1 MKSKLLSGS
10 KMLALMALLLT
21 TFLMSACGVKVSK
34 EGKKD
39 EKTVVNEEKK
49 DLESSET
56 KSDEKV
62 ILRVVDWSD
71 STKVRREEFHKK
83 FMEENPN
90 VEIEYTVLTADQF
103 KETVISAIK
112 AGNAPDLFPLPGG
125 IKVSAAVKEGWFM
138 PMNQY
143 VDVDFFKTFGEGAL
157 SEGITSLDGKV
168 YCLPEAANIIN
179 TLVFYNKTV
188 LKEAGVTKLP
198 ETWSEFREACK
209 KITENKKA
217 YGLIDS
223 GAQTNRLDLALRSLA
238 STAGGKTSDIAQIVL
253 VDGKN
258 TLGTEAMVK
267 AFDFYDSLVKE
278 GLVHPDSITLKA
290 PEARALFAQNQAGFI
305 CQGAW
310 CIATWR
316 KDNPDL
322 DFGVMTMPVPDEGA
336 KGKLPYIGSQPWMGI
351 SGNCKN
357 PEIAGKYLMGL
368 YSEEYQS
375 GLVSD
380 GGFVSVI
387 NSVNE
392 KYMTDEVMKEYY
404 RLHKETA
411 ALAPNSIA
419 ANVNASEVYANVS
432 DVTPSLGEIVQG
444 VLAQNVDY
452 KAELKALSEK
462 TQAVWE
468 KAIQNTPNVSLE
480 DFEFKNWDP
489 MKNYEAEMY
498 KNR

>member
-1 MKSKLLSGS
+1 
-10 KMLALMALLLT
+10 
-21 TFLMSACGVKVSK
+21 
-34 EGKKD
+34 
-39 EKTVVNEEKK
+39 
-49 DLESSET
+49 
-56 KSDEKV
+56 
-62 ILRVVDWSD
+62 
-71 STKVRREEFHKK
+71 
-83 FMEENPN
+83 
-90 VEIEYTVLTADQF
+90 
-103 KETVISAIK
+103 
-112 AGNAPDLFPLPGG
+112 
-125 IKVSAAVKEGWFM
+125 
-138 PMNQY
+138 
-143 VDVDFFKTFGEGAL
+143 
-157 SEGITSLDGKV
+157 
-168 YCLPEAANIIN
+168 
-179 TLVFYNKTV
+179 
-188 LKEAGVTKLP
+188 
-198 ETWSEFREACK
+198 
-209 KITENKKA
+209 
-217 YGLIDS
+217 
-223 GAQTNRLDLALRSLA
+223 
-238 STAGGKTSDIAQIVL
+238 
-253 VDGKN
+253 
-258 TLGTEAMVK
+258 MVK

-351 SGNCKN
+351 SGN
-357 PEIAGKYLMGL
+357 
-368 YSEEYQS
+368 
-375 GLVSD
+375 
-380 GGFVSVI
+380 
-387 NSVNE
+387 
-392 KYMTDEVMKEYY
+392 
-404 RLHKETA
+404 
-411 ALAPNSIA
+411 SIA

-468 KAIQNTPNVSLE
+468 KAIQSTPNVSLE